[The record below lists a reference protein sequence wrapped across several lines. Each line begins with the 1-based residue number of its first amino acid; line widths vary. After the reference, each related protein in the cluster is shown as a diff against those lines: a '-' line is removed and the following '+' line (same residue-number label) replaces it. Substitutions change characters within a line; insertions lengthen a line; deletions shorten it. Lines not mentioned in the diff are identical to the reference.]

1 MRNKTLHL
9 PLAAR
14 WLPRAPGST
23 SRTIGTRLPPPGRVA
38 VLATAASILIL
49 PPAPPASAQ
58 VDVALTGGVNV
69 TSFSDSELKSTGAE
83 ATWRG
88 ILGVSA
94 KVGLHRHFGIEFGGA
109 YSEKGG
115 RWGAEEFALRV
126 DMSHFEIT
134 AMGRAILPLAKDRI
148 RAYVAAGPALAWA
161 SRSAYSLRVAVP
173 EAGVFRVSELPV
185 QPGRS
190 YTNLDNFGIA
200 GAAGL
205 EIQLS
210 ETTGI
215 TLGVARKYGLSV
227 SAGRPATKSS
237 CPECTPSAIIFDKLK
252 LPTTTL
258 RGGFVYRI
266 R

>member
-1 MRNKTLHL
+1 MRNKALHL
-9 PLAAR
+9 PLVAR

-23 SRTIGTRLPPPGRVA
+23 SPTIRTRLFPPGLA
-38 VLATAASILIL
+38 AILATAASILLL
-49 PPAPPASAQ
+49 PPGPPASAQ
-58 VDVALTGGVNV
+58 VAVALTGGVNV
-69 TSFSDSELKSTGAE
+69 TSFSDSELKSASTE

-88 ILGVSA
+88 IAGVSA
-94 KVGLHRHFGIEFGGA
+94 TVGLHRHFGIEFGGA

-115 RWGAEEFALRV
+115 RWGAEEFALNV
-126 DMSHFEIT
+126 DMSYLEMT

-148 RAYVAAGPALAWA
+148 RAYLAAGPALAWA
-161 SRSAYSLRVAVP
+161 PRSASKLRVTVP
-173 EAGVFRVSELPV
+173 EVGDFEVSSQPV
-185 QPGRS
+185 QQGRS
-190 YTNLDNFGIA
+190 YTSLDTWGIA

-205 EIQLS
+205 EIQLT
-210 ETTGI
+210 ETAGI

>member
-1 MRNKTLHL
+1 MRNKALHL
-9 PLAAR
+9 PLVAR

-23 SRTIGTRLPPPGRVA
+23 APSTRARPIPPARVA
-38 VLATAASILIL
+38 VLATAASILLL
-49 PPAPPASAQ
+49 PPVAPASAQ
-58 VDVALTGGVNV
+58 VGIALTGGVNV
-69 TSFSDSELKSTGAE
+69 TSFSDSELKSTSAE
-83 ATWRG
+83 ATWRR

-94 KVGLHRHFGIEFGGA
+94 TVGLHRHLGIEFGGA

-115 RWGAEEFALRV
+115 RWGAEEFALNV
-126 DMSHFEIT
+126 DMSYFEMT
-134 AMGRAILPLAKDRI
+134 AMARAILPLAKDRI
-148 RAYVAAGPALAWA
+148 RAYLAAGPALAWA
-161 SRSAYSLRVAVP
+161 PRSATNLRVAVP
-173 EAGVFRVSELPV
+173 EVGDFEVSIQPV
-185 QPGRS
+185 QQGRS
-190 YTNLDNFGIA
+190 YTSVDTWGIA

-210 ETTGI
+210 EATGI

-227 SAGRPATKSS
+227 DAGRPATKSS
-237 CPECTPSAIIFDKLK
+237 CPECTPSAIIFDKLG

>member
-1 MRNKTLHL
+1 MRNRTLPP
-9 PLAAR
+9 PLVAR
-14 WLPRAPGST
+14 SLRRASGST
-23 SRTIGTRLPPPGRVA
+23 CPVIRTRLPAPGHVA
-38 VLATAASILIL
+38 ILATAASILL
-49 PPAPPASAQ
+49 LATAPPASAQ
-58 VDVALTGGVNV
+58 VEVALTGGANV
-69 TSFSDSELKSTGAE
+69 TSFSDSELKSASAE

-94 KVGLHRHFGIEFGGA
+94 RVRLHRHCGIEFGGA

-126 DMSHFEIT
+126 DMSYLEMT
-134 AMGRAILPLAKDRI
+134 AMGRAILPLANDRI
-148 RAYVAAGPALAWA
+148 RAYLAAGPALAWA
-161 SRSAYSLRVAVP
+161 PRNAWNLRVGDVETSGRPA
-173 EAGVFRVSELPV
+173 

-190 YTNLDNFGIA
+190 WRSLDNWGIA

-210 ETTGI
+210 EATGI

-227 SAGRPATKSS
+227 SPGRPATMSS
-237 CPECTPSAIIFDKLK
+237 CPECSPSAIIFDKLK

>member
-9 PLAAR
+9 HLPLFAR
-14 WLPRAPGST
+14 WLPRAPGSA
-23 SRTIGTRLPPPGRVA
+23 SPTIRTRLFPPGRVA
-38 VLATAASILIL
+38 VLATAASILLL

-58 VDVALTGGVNV
+58 VAVALTGGINL
-69 TSFSDSELKSTGAE
+69 TSFSDSELKSTSTE
-83 ATWRG
+83 ATWRR

-94 KVGLHRHFGIEFGGA
+94 RVGLHRHLGIEFGGA

-115 RWGAEEFALRV
+115 RWGGEEFALNV
-126 DMSHFEIT
+126 DMSYFEMT

-148 RAYVAAGPALAWA
+148 HAYVAAGPALAWA
-161 SRSAYSLRVAVP
+161 PRSAYDLRLRSLTVSKQP
-173 EAGVFRVSELPV
+173 AG
-185 QPGRS
+185 QGRS
-190 YTNLDNFGIA
+190 YTALDIWGIA

-205 EIQLS
+205 EIQL
-210 ETTGI
+210 TDATGI
-215 TLGVARKYGLSV
+215 TLGVARKYGLTV
-227 SAGRPATKSS
+227 SAGRPATKLS
-237 CPECTPSAIIFDKLK
+237 CPECTPSAVIWDKLK